1 MGEMLT
7 VTRHKPAFTRDQII
21 SFTDLQRKWRTVV
34 EPRLD
39 EKQFLLVFS
48 GSEPRT
54 AILPYDNFEQLW
66 QKAEES
72 VELALQLELVTRL
85 LSRALSKDAL
95 PSLSDVVLKAGI
107 TADELE
113 AAPDVELEAE

>member
-1 MGEMLT
+1 LT